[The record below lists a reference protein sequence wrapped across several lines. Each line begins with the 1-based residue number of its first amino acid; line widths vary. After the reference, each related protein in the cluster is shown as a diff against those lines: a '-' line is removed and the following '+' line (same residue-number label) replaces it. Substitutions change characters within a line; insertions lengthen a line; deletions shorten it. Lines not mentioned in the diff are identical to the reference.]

1 PRRYRHRA
9 GRRRRAGPVARGR
22 HLGRGRRAAPVAE
35 PGHRPD
41 AVPLGVQ
48 RTRGDPDDLRDR
60 RDSGTPVRGGP
71 VHVARTGSRIGS
83 EPMGMPARLAEI
95 VDEFAGAP
103 RDVVLEMLLEY
114 ADAVQPLPP
123 ELADHTGMEQVP
135 ECQTPFFL
143 QARVQPD
150 GSVDVRFDCPPEAP
164 TTRAFA
170 GILAEGVAG

>member
-1 PRRYRHRA
+1 
-9 GRRRRAGPVARGR
+9 
-22 HLGRGRRAAPVAE
+22 
-35 PGHRPD
+35 
-41 AVPLGVQ
+41 
-48 RTRGDPDDLRDR
+48 
-60 RDSGTPVRGGP
+60 
-71 VHVARTGSRIGS
+71 
-83 EPMGMPARLAEI
+83 MPARLAEI

-170 GILAEGVAG
+170 GILAEGVAGATADEILAVPTDLYQRMGLSTAISPLRVRGGTAILTRLQRQIRDQLAVSRATT